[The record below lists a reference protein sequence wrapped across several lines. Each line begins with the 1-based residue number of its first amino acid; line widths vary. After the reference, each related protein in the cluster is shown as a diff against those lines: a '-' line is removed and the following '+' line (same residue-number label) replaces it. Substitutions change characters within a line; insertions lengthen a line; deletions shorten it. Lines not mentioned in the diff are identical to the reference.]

1 MQFKNKNKCN
11 MYKYLI
17 FTFIF
22 VSATVFAGVSDS
34 LNHDSDVF
42 VKEKYTVNMLAF
54 VQVDSLTYQYYIN
67 GKWDEL
73 IKTGKLAIKQK
84 IDYKRLRQRLGYACF
99 MKADYYEAMKH
110 YEAALGFDKSDIDIR
125 IYLYY
130 CGLYT
135 GNESYARYHVS
146 QLPEEIRKS
155 FAAKQFKLI
164 DAVDLEY
171 NYKSNDSRT
180 RTSDKQTRTNPSYW
194 RIGCSTKIGYQLS
207 LYQAFSNYS
216 QRLDSTG
223 TEYNFFKRSVINQNE
238 YYVSLNWKPDIQF
251 DFMLGYH
258 YINTKISDSMSY
270 KIPLI
275 DVNRKDTFIQ
285 TGNMFFGKVAFRYNR
300 FDIGLSASLLNY
312 SKVLTQQYT
321 LQAAVT
327 LPGTLGIKLKSTVD
341 VMLDNEARRLIFS
354 ESAGFIPLKKV
365 WIEGNL
371 TLGNLNNFADYNGL
385 YLLNSKDPTIFKTG
399 ASIFWQVLNKVSIF
413 GNYGYDIKELKG
425 ANNTNTNYNQH
436 SFSGG
441 IIWKI

>member
-1 MQFKNKNKCN
+1 

-22 VSATVFAGVSDS
+22 VSGTVFAGVSDS
-34 LNHDSDVF
+34 LKPDSVVS
-42 VKEKYTVNMLAF
+42 VKDKYTVNQLTF
-54 VQVDSLTYQYYIN
+54 IQVDSLTYQYYIN

-73 IKTGKLAIKQK
+73 IKTGQLAIKQK
-84 IDYKRLRQRLGYACF
+84 TDYKRLRQRIGYACF

-110 YEAALGFDKSDIDIR
+110 YEVALGFDKSDIDIR

-135 GNESYARYHVS
+135 GNESYARYQVS
-146 QLPEEIRKS
+146 QLPEETRKN

-164 DAVDLEY
+164 DAIDLEY
-171 NYKSNDSRT
+171 NYKSNDSQIKT
-180 RTSDKQTRTNPSYW
+180 NNKQTRSNPSYW

-223 TEYNFFKRSVINQNE
+223 TEYNFFNRSVINQNE

-258 YINTKISDSMSY
+258 YINTRIIDSMSY

-275 DVNRKDTFIQ
+275 DVNRKDTLVQ
-285 TGNMFFGKVAFRYNR
+285 TGNMFFGKVAFKYNR
-300 FDIGLSASLLNY
+300 FDFGLSASLLSY

-327 LPGTLGIKLKSTVD
+327 LPGTLGIRLKSTVD
-341 VMLDNEARRLIFS
+341 AIFDNESQRLIYS
-354 ESAGFIPLKKV
+354 QSAGIIPLKNV
-365 WIEGNL
+365 WLEGNL
-371 TLGNLNNFADYNGL
+371 TLGNLKNYADFNGL
-385 YLLNSKDPTIFKTG
+385 YILNSKDPTVFRTG
-399 ASIFWQVLNKVSIF
+399 ATVFWQVMNNINLFV
-413 GNYGYDIKELKG
+413 NYGYEQNEING
-425 ANNTNTNYNQH
+425 ANKIIINYNQH